1 MILNQN
7 KRHLLVSGS
16 NITCAVIDGDLNFD
30 EYVFD
35 LCKKAGTK
43 LSRLSDCMSSENI
56 KMLLKAFV
64 ESQFGYCL
72 LIWMF
77 HGRKSNSDMN
87 NIHERALRLVY

>member
-1 MILNQN
+1 MQKSWHKTVKI
-7 KRHLLVSGS
+7 V
-16 NITCAVIDGDLNFD
+16 
-30 EYVFD
+30 
-35 LCKKAGTK
+35 
-43 LSRLSDCMSSENI
+43 RLYSSENI

-87 NIHERALRLVY
+87 NIHERALRIVY